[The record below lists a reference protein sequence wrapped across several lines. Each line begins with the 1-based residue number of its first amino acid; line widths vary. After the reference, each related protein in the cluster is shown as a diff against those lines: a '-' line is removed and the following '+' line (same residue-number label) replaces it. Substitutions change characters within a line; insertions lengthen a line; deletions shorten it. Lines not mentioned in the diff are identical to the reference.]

1 MTENNLE
8 VKKQEAE
15 EVAGVEHTRSQ
26 RVFIPAAS
34 INETEDR
41 VVVLAEMPGV
51 DDSSVDIT
59 LEKNE
64 LTING
69 YVKPLQ
75 PEGYTLAYGEFETGD
90 YRRTFILSDEVDRD
104 NIEASVK
111 DGVLRLVLAKVPEL
125 KAHKI
130 VVKAG

>member
-34 INETEDR
+34 IYETEDR